1 MRKYLRWNIQIL
13 INYEY
18 QQTTLKCNLSLSLS
32 SSSVM
37 SSPHNFLSNID
48 MQKHQVDLSKFQRIL
63 IQDEKILV
71 TEHYIIAIINIL

>member
-1 MRKYLRWNIQIL
+1 MNTNRPLWNAIF
-13 INYEY
+13 
-18 QQTTLKCNLSLSLS
+18 LSLSLS
-32 SSSVM
+32 LSPSSNSVM

-71 TEHYIIAIINIL
+71 TEYYIIAIINIL

>member
-1 MRKYLRWNIQIL
+1 
-13 INYEY
+13 
-18 QQTTLKCNLSLSLS
+18 
-32 SSSVM
+32 M

-71 TEHYIIAIINIL
+71 TEYYIIAIINIL